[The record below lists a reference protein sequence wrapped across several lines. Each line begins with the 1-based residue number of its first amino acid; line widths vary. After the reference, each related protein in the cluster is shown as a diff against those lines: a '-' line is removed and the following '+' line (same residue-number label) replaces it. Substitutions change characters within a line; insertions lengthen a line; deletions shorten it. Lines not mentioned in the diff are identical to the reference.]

1 MLILA
6 PMTSI
11 LYITGRGGSL
21 QKGLAIYLAGI
32 ADEFGGVAVSSQFL
46 RQEPVHQVQIIQ
58 EKIKEEPTKPI
69 IANSYGAYLTLLAL
83 IGIDVTPDK
92 VLLLSPVLGA
102 ASAKDRMYYS
112 RPPLTNRLEAALSN
126 NTLIRPKVTKL
137 IMGDQDELYS
147 PERISTIDSYFGMET
162 AQIVAG
168 EGHMLSQHVVQE
180 FINNNLRTGK
190 CGG

>member
-1 MLILA
+1 MQ
-6 PMTSI
+6 SI

-21 QKGLAIYLAGI
+21 QKGLAVYLAGI
-32 ADEFGGVAVSSQFL
+32 ADEFDGVAVSSQFL
-46 RQEPVHQVQIIQ
+46 RQEPLHQVQIIQ
-58 EKIKEEPTKPI
+58 EKIREEPTRPI

-83 IGIDVTPDK
+83 TDIDVTPDM

-102 ASAKDRMYYS
+102 ANAKDRMYYS
-112 RPPLTNRLEAALSN
+112 RPPLTNRLKAAFSN

-147 PERISTIDSYFGMET
+147 SERISTIDSYFGMET

-168 EGHMLSQHVVQE
+168 EGHMLSEQIVQE
-180 FINNNLRTGK
+180 FINYNLRVGK
-190 CGG
+190 SGG

>member
-21 QKGLAIYLAGI
+21 QKGLAVYLAGI
-32 ADEFGGVAVSSQFL
+32 ADEFDGVAVSPQFL
-46 RQEPVHQVQIIQ
+46 RQEPLHQVQIIQ
-58 EKIKEEPTKPI
+58 EKIKEEPTRPI

-83 IGIDVTPDK
+83 IGIDVTPDM

-112 RPPLTNRLEAALSN
+112 RPPLTNRLEEDLSN
-126 NTLIRPKVTKL
+126 NTLVRPKVTKL

-147 PERISTIDSYFGMET
+147 SERISTIDSYFGMET

-168 EGHMLSQHVVQE
+168 EGHMLSQSTVQE
-180 FINNNLRTGK
+180 FVNDNLMLD
-190 CGG
+190 

>member
-21 QKGLAIYLAGI
+21 QKGLAVYLASI
-32 ADEFGGVAVSSQFL
+32 ADEFDGVAVSPQFL
-46 RQEPVHQVQIIQ
+46 KQEPLQQVQIIQ
-58 EKIKEEPTKPI
+58 EKIREEPTRPVV
-69 IANSYGAYLTLLAL
+69 ANSYGAYLTLLAL
-83 IGIDVTPDK
+83 IDIEVTPDI

-102 ASAKDRMYYS
+102 ANAKDRMYYS

-126 NTLIRPKVTKL
+126 NTLIKPKVIKL
-137 IMGDQDELYS
+137 IMGDQDDLYS
-147 PERISTIDSYFGMET
+147 PERISTMDSYFGMGT

-168 EGHMLSQHVVQE
+168 EGHMLSEQIVQE
-180 FINNNLRTGK
+180 FILRTAMYEK
-190 CGG
+190 

>member
-21 QKGLAIYLAGI
+21 QKGLAVYLASI
-32 ADEFGGVAVSSQFL
+32 ADEFDGVAVSPQFL
-46 RQEPVHQVQIIQ
+46 RQEPLHQVQIIQ
-58 EKIKEEPTKPI
+58 EKIKEEPTRPI

-83 IGIDVTPDK
+83 IGIDVTPDM

-168 EGHMLSQHVVQE
+168 EGHMLSQSTVQE
-180 FINNNLRTGK
+180 FVNDNLMLD
-190 CGG
+190 

>member
-11 LYITGRGGSL
+11 LYITGRSGSL

-32 ADEFGGVAVSSQFL
+32 ADEFDGVAVSSQFL

-112 RPPLTNRLEAALSN
+112 RPPLTNRLDAAFAN
-126 NTLIRPKVTKL
+126 NTLVKPKVTKL

-147 PERISTIDSYFGMET
+147 PERISTMDSYFGMGT

-168 EGHMLSQHVVQE
+168 EGHMLSEQIVQE
-180 FINNNLRTGK
+180 FINYNLRVGK
-190 CGG
+190 SGG